1 MYDSSSLCWP
11 FLFSP
16 SLPFLDILNWD
27 HFASGLIS
35 IRALCTQLNSWVDG
49 LFQKLGKFCKLSK
62 ERERE
67 GGKGINL
74 EKKMKYL
81 ESGHDVSGHGRH
93 SASGSISECDIVI
106 CDILYLTI

>member
-1 MYDSSSLCWP
+1 MACFRNLA
-11 FLFSP
+11 
-16 SLPFLDILNWD
+16 N
-27 HFASGLIS
+27 FAN
-35 IRALCTQLNSWVDG
+35 C
-49 LFQKLGKFCKLSK
+49 QK
-62 ERERE
+62 RERE

-106 CDILYLTI
+106 FCT

>member
-1 MYDSSSLCWP
+1 MHSTQQLGRWLVSETWQ
-11 FLFSP
+11 
-16 SLPFLDILNWD
+16 ILQ
-27 HFASGLIS
+27 IVK
-35 IRALCTQLNSWVDG
+35 R
-49 LFQKLGKFCKLSK
+49 
-62 ERERE
+62 ERER